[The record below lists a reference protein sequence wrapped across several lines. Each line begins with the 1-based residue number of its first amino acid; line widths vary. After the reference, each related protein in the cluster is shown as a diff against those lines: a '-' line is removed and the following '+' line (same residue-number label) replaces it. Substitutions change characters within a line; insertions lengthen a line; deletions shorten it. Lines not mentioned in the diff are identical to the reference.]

1 MISKMKMKT
10 IKMKS
15 INKMKTMKT
24 AYILA
29 AFLGLHFSTIFAA
42 GNYID
47 SSASLSSAAI
57 FNLSE
62 SLAPVAP
69 KEATFEDVTAVKDG
83 APVLEFNNQVLAP
96 ITPAEA
102 DFEEEPVNSDTLNVD
117 ALAPVTPAS
126 VDFED
131 HV

>member
-1 MISKMKMKT
+1 MKT
-10 IKMKS
+10 

-24 AYILA
+24 VYILA
-29 AFLGLHFSTIFAA
+29 AFLGLQFSTIFAA
-42 GNYID
+42 GNYSD
-47 SSASLSSAAI
+47 SSASLSSARI

-69 KEATFEDVTAVKDG
+69 KEATFEDVTVMKDG
-83 APVLEFNNQVLAP
+83 APVLEMNNQALAP

-102 DFEEEPVNSDTLNVD
+102 DFEEEPVSSNSLNVD
-117 ALAPVTPAS
+117 ALAPVTPTS

-131 HV
+131 HI

>member
-1 MISKMKMKT
+1 MKT
-10 IKMKS
+10 

-24 AYILA
+24 VFILA
-29 AFLGLHFSTIFAA
+29 AFLGLQFSTIFAA
-42 GNYID
+42 GNYSD
-47 SSASLSSAAI
+47 SSASLSSAII

-69 KEATFEDVTAVKDG
+69 KEATFEDAAVMKDG
-83 APVLEFNNQVLAP
+83 APALELNNQVLAP

-102 DFEEEPVNSDTLNVD
+102 DFEEVIDGNTINID
-117 ALAPVTPAS
+117 ALAPVTPVS

-131 HV
+131 HI